1 MDLKLATIEDAEIL
15 SILNGEAQEIHADAL
30 PHLFKRGKMQVSLAK
45 EILAKPEN
53 YVFIGYLDNSPVGY
67 VYAAIQRREE
77 NPYRFALDQ
86 VYINQISVN
95 RDHRGK
101 GYGKILIDAV
111 LRLAKEKGISLIAL
125 DVWAFNKNAKTFF
138 SKRGFKICQEKMWL
152 QME

>member
-15 SILNGEAQEIHADAL
+15 SALNAEVQEIHADAL
-30 PHLFKRGKMQVSLAK
+30 PHLFKRGKMPVSLAK
-45 EILAKPEN
+45 DILVKPEN
-53 YVFIGYLDNSPVGY
+53 YVFIGYMDNAPVGY

-77 NPYRFALDQ
+77 NPYTFALDQ

-111 LRLAKEKGISLIAL
+111 LSLAKEKGISLVAL
-125 DVWAFNKNAKTFF
+125 DVWAFNKNAKAFF